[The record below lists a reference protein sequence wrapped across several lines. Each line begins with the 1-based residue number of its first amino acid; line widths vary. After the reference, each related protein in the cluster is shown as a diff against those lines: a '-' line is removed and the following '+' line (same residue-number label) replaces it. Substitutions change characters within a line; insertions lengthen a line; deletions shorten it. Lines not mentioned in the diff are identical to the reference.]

1 MPGWA
6 RILVMIVLFFIFVL
20 VGWSLLATGARRA
33 VPLALSAGAAWLVWC
48 QEGDVTITILVGLAV
63 LAIVALLFDWLIV
76 ATHWRS
82 TFIALEATGAC
93 AFGLLSGFA
102 IAGSSGVSGTP
113 LLLSMISFA
122 LIATTVTLRF
132 RANT

>member
-1 MPGWA
+1 
-6 RILVMIVLFFIFVL
+6 MIVLFFIFVL

-33 VPLALSAGAAWLVWC
+33 LPLALSVGAASLAWRL
-48 QEGDVTITILVGLAV
+48 EGDVTMTILVGLAV

-76 ATHWRS
+76 ATRWRS
-82 TFIALEATGAC
+82 TFIALEAVGAC
-93 AFGLLSGFA
+93 AFGVLSGFA
-102 IAGSSGVSGTP
+102 IVGSSGVSGTP
-113 LLLSMISFA
+113 LLLSMIAFA

>member
-76 ATHWRS
+76 ATRWRS